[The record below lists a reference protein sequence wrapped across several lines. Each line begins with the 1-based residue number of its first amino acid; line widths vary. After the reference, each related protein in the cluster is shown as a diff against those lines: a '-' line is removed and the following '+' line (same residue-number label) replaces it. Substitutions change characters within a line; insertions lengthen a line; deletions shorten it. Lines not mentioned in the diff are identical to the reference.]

1 MRKLRLFRQSLNPP
15 LTAMECPELRGV
27 ASSPDASGVAGT
39 RRWDRMAK
47 STSGKIAEL
56 RLVGRLVA
64 RRILAP
70 TVRALRLARTLV
82 EPAADR
88 LTVAPSDLRT
98 ADPTVA
104 DDIYAGVFAFSG
116 QIVECR
122 GRSPFEVVAPSPDWA
137 RLLHGFGWLRHLR
150 AADNAVARANAR
162 ALVDDWLR
170 IAEHPATAWEP
181 EVVARRL
188 LAWLTQAPMILADAD
203 PVFYHRFLAG
213 LTRHF
218 RHLRVRRGEEPA
230 GLPRLKAAIAVLACA
245 VTVESFRRWVRP
257 AARRLDEELTRQIL
271 PDGGHVGRN
280 PAAVVDLLVDLLP
293 IRQVLAARGLP
304 VSQTMMNAIDRMM
317 PMVRFFRHDDGAL
330 ALFNGATASPT
341 DLIAT
346 VFAYDEAKSRPHG
359 NAPHS
364 GYQRLE
370 ASGTV
375 VVMDCGA
382 PPPPEVSQTAH
393 AGALAFEM
401 SSGHSRFVVNCG
413 APFRPV
419 GEWRRLARTTAAH
432 SALVVDDHSSARVV
446 DRGLLARL
454 AGPVLLPGPRRVE
467 VDRREAEYE
476 EEGVEISVTASH
488 DGYADAHGVLHE
500 RSLRL
505 SPDGDRLEGRDRILP
520 VTEGGD
526 VAVPYVVRFHL
537 HPAIRAEAVDG
548 GIRLGAPNGE
558 AWDFACD
565 DVAPEIEPS
574 VHLADAHGLRRAE
587 QITLTV
593 PARGPRALTWSFVHT
608 TRSLVPRR

>member
-1 MRKLRLFRQSLNPP
+1 M
-15 LTAMECPELRGV
+15 
-27 ASSPDASGVAGT
+27 
-39 RRWDRMAK
+39 
-47 STSGKIAEL
+47 

-64 RRILAP
+64 RRLLAP
-70 TVRALRLARTLV
+70 AVRALRLARTLF

-88 LTVAPSDLRT
+88 LTVAPQDLRT

-122 GRSPFEVVAPSPDWA
+122 GRSPFEIVAPSPDWA

-150 AADNAVARANAR
+150 AADTAVARANAR

-170 IAEHPATAWEP
+170 LGEHAEPAWEA

-188 LAWLTQAPMILADAD
+188 IAWLSQAPMILAEAD
-203 PVFYHRFLAG
+203 PAFYHRFLAG

-218 RHLRVRRGEEPA
+218 RRLRVRAGEEPA
-230 GLPRLKAAIAVLACA
+230 GLPRLKVAIAVLACA
-245 VTVESFRRWVRP
+245 VTVESFRRWVKP
-257 AARRLDEELTRQIL
+257 AGRRLDEELARQIL

-280 PAAVVDLLVDLLP
+280 PATVVEILVDLLP
-293 IRQVLAARGLP
+293 LRQVLAARGLP
-304 VSQTMMNAIDRMM
+304 VSTTMMGAIDRMM

-330 ALFNGATASPT
+330 GLFNGASASPT

-346 VFAYDEAKSRPHG
+346 IFAYDEAKSRPHG

-375 VVMDCGA
+375 VLMDCGT
-382 PPPPEVSQTAH
+382 PPPAEVAQGAH
-393 AGALAFEM
+393 AGTLAFEM

-432 SALVVDDHSSARVV
+432 SALIVDDHSSARIVET
-446 DRGLLARL
+446 GFLSRL
-454 AGPVLLPGPRRVE
+454 AGPVLLPGPRSVE
-467 VDRREAEYE
+467 VDRAEEEHE
-476 EEGVEISVTASH
+476 EEGVEVTVTARH
-488 DGYADAHGVLHE
+488 DGYAKTHGVVHE
-500 RSLRL
+500 RELRL
-505 SPDGDRLEGRDRILP
+505 SADGDRLDGLDRILP
-520 VTEGGD
+520 ATDGGPD
-526 VAVPYVVRFHL
+526 AVPYVVRFHL
-537 HPAIRAEAVDG
+537 HPSLRVEDLDG
-548 GIRLGAPNGE
+548 IVRLTAQNGE
-558 AWDFACD
+558 AWDFACAD
-565 DVAPEIEPS
+565 AIAEIEPS

-593 PARGPRALTWSFVHT
+593 PADGPRSLAWVFLHT
-608 TRSLVPRR
+608 TRSLIPRR